1 MAHIEKWIWLSPEKY
16 PDNQTTRYSAEGKI
30 PMPGNY
36 TVAEFKKDYSFD
48 SKVVKAE
55 LRFSGDT
62 SYVLYLNDEVLA
74 TGPINVGGDFLFNDE
89 PRSRHYAT
97 EMTVYPDSDA
107 LHFFARVTMMPVAIN
122 EYSRGRGGFMLEAK
136 LTLDDGRVQYIVTD
150 GTWLARH
157 NRAFTQD
164 CFYNQPLDTDKFAP
178 AAEVFNIWHCET
190 APIPPRIEEII
201 LPAPKCAGN

>member
-1 MAHIEKWIWLSPEKY
+1 MRFFSRSPSTIHSGGTIMAHIEKWIWLSPEKY
-16 PDNQTTRYSAEGKI
+16 PGNQTTRYSAEGKI

-48 SKVVKAE
+48 AKVVKAE

-107 LHFFARVTMMPVAIN
+107 LHFFARCLDFSGTSVFLWYVCRIRRAVAFKYRFI
-122 EYSRGRGGFMLEAK
+122 
-136 LTLDDGRVQYIVTD
+136 
-150 GTWLARH
+150 
-157 NRAFTQD
+157 
-164 CFYNQPLDTDKFAP
+164 
-178 AAEVFNIWHCET
+178 
-190 APIPPRIEEII
+190 
-201 LPAPKCAGN
+201 